1 MGLIRALLKIR
12 LVEDNK
18 NLVLTLS
25 AYLEGR
31 GTEFQ
36 IYSPQSD
43 KKSLPAKVSEGDTQ
57 RLPC

>member
-43 KKSLPAKVSEGDTQ
+43 EKKLASEGQ
-57 RLPC
+57 RR